1 LRRFFRGL
9 SQIKTDSVF
18 SAIREINE
26 ILSLTNEPD
35 KLVNMVL
42 DSLPQVLKIECCWI
56 QTFNDRKHQHL
67 LLAAERGFSPEMRLE
82 LTSMDMSHG
91 FSEQIIGLGQ
101 KIVIPDLYNDGL
113 YGFSSFKTNGFKWLV
128 AAPLMTYRVH
138 GILGIASRNRKLL
151 KKETAELIMVIAGL
165 IAHALSKAYLSLKPP
180 APEEP
185 VKPPARE
192 VGEALETPD
201 KSTEAPPDITASGS
215 SPGKNPI
222 KPPDATFHSHT
233 RRMETFRR
241 SHR

>member
-1 LRRFFRGL
+1 M
-9 SQIKTDSVF
+9 
-18 SAIREINE
+18 
-26 ILSLTNEPD
+26 SLTNEPD

-42 DSLPQVLKIECCWI
+42 DSLSQVLKTECCWI
-56 QTFNDRKHQHL
+56 QTFNGRKHQQM

-91 FSEQIIGLGQ
+91 FSKQIIGLGQ

-113 YGFSSFKTNGFKWLV
+113 YGLSSFKTTGYKWLV

-138 GILGIASRNRKLL
+138 GILGIASRNTKLL

-165 IAHALSKAYLSLKPP
+165 IAHALSKANLSLKSPG
-180 APEEP
+180 PEEP
-185 VKPPARE
+185 V
-192 VGEALETPD
+192 EAPD
-201 KSTEAPPDITASGS
+201 KSTAASPDVTASGLL
-215 SPGKNPI
+215 PGKKPV

-233 RRMETFRR
+233 RRMEIFRR